1 MKKNYLRNAALLAA
15 VVSSTSAMAIDPP
28 TIAQELVDGATYTLV
43 NYAKPDLY
51 LSRTSWDGAYYLLD
65 YGSSNCKSYAFV
77 AHKDD
82 DGWYFNSTDST
93 FIGYGIGLS
102 NLNGNLTQ
110 AAHFI
115 ITPSA
120 DHPGFYRLVN
130 ATDHPCEGVHG
141 LPVHLSGGGQY
152 LVSTFNGNQFF
163 PDYMGGVEMM
173 DDNTTPYV
181 DPETGWIHPLN
192 ADHELWAFADTAHVA
207 NYHQHM
213 QLYTLIT
220 GVESQRLEV
229 PEEGFAAGWQVWV
242 DAATLLYSKE
252 EVTQDDYNTATQ
264 MVDAKNNLYNEIKK
278 AQAMLGES
286 TNATFKAAIAKALQ
300 TFCTVTDPDQQ
311 AAAQNE
317 LIYAEVLFNG
327 GKGDITNLGQ
337 NMSFEDLSAQG
348 GAEAT
353 GLGATPTGWNAYVNG
368 KQVTTADEVRA
379 TGLTTWYGVNS
390 DSEGES
396 KDGNLAF
403 GIWNQSIP
411 EFEISQT
418 IDGLE
423 NGTYHIEAAVMVG
436 ANGDGS
442 RRTTQRIFGNLNST
456 LFGLESEYD
465 ASLIDAH
472 EVLAYANNSELTTDR
487 EMQNMAC
494 DAYVYDGTLTFGF
507 RTNGNIAAAKR
518 TTANPQGGDGWFKLD
533 NFRIAKMGYVKDDAL
548 NIYNF
553 YFDKLMAF
561 NDEKMQESV
570 AVDLQNTIDNNY
582 VDDDADPA
590 AIDAAIMACKNIIT
604 PVVNSVN
611 LYKKLESALEEHYQN
626 LNTYALYDGIDAY
639 RQVVEV
645 EAQDLYADGTAG
657 EEEINAIIAKM
668 NAALEKCKLGGV
680 KVGSEATA
688 LIKNPSFED
697 LTAQG
702 GAGSETGGV
711 AAPPTGWT
719 LTLNGDVQDATTI
732 NGYNM
737 AWCGINNGDAINV
750 TDGEGN
756 THTQQPTDGTHL
768 WGIWSSNM
776 PEVELKQTICGLP
789 RGTYQLRANVM
800 VENNWAGNNVTTQ
813 RVFAN
818 SCVQMWGGEGDYI
831 DNITPDMQQAINF
844 DALNADTLKHLT
856 YAGYTCE
863 SGDETTSL
871 LKPMALYFDVQADG
885 TATIGFRTNGVNKEG
900 GTFANSTAVNGAGWF
915 KVDNFRLFFINE
927 DSHVSGISS
936 VNTDNG
942 QPIVGQEY
950 YTLDGQRIAQP
961 HKGVVIVKNRLANG
975 TVKVGKIL
983 VE

>member
-1 MKKNYLRNAALLAA
+1 MKKNHLRFAAALAA
-15 VVSSTSAMAIDPP
+15 VMSSTSVMAIDPP
-28 TIAQELVDGATYTLV
+28 TIAQKLVDGATYTLV
-43 NYAKPDLY
+43 NYSKPDLY
-51 LSRTSWDGAYYLLD
+51 LSRTPWDGAYYLLD
-65 YGSSNCKSYAFV
+65 FASSNYKNHAFV
-77 AHKDD
+77 VHKDEE
-82 DGWYFNSTDST
+82 GWLLNSTDST
-93 FIGYGIGLS
+93 YIGYNIGS
-102 NLNGNLTQ
+102 ANLNGNLKQ
-110 AAHFI
+110 ASHFL
-115 ITPSA
+115 ITESA
-120 DHPGFYRLVN
+120 DHPGYYRLVN
-130 ATDHPCEGVHG
+130 ATDQPCEGVRG
-141 LPVHLSGGGQY
+141 LPVHLNSGGQY
-152 LVSTFNGNQFF
+152 VVSTFNGNQWF

-173 DDNTTPYV
+173 DDNSTPYV

-192 ADHELWAFADTAHVA
+192 SDHELWAFADTAHIA

-213 QLYTLIT
+213 LLYTLIT

-229 PEEGFAAGWQVWV
+229 PEEGFAAGWQALV
-242 DAATLLYSKE
+242 DAATLLYNKE
-252 EVTQDDYNTATQ
+252 EVTQDDYNTVIQ
-264 MVDAKNNLYNEIKK
+264 MVEAKTNLYNEIKK
-278 AQAMLGES
+278 AQAMLSES
-286 TNATFKAAIAKALQ
+286 SNAAFEAAIAKALQ
-300 TFCTVTDPDQQ
+300 TFCNVTDPAQQ
-311 AAAQNE
+311 TTAQTE
-317 LIYAEVLFNG
+317 LVKAEVIFNG
-327 GKGDITNLGQ
+327 GQGDITNLGQ
-337 NMSFEDLSAQG
+337 NMSFEDLSAQNG
-348 GAEAT
+348 TETSSVGN
-353 GLGATPTGWNAYVNG
+353 TPTGWNAYVNG
-368 KQVTTADEVRA
+368 KQVTTADEARA
-379 TGLTTWYGVNS
+379 AGLSAWYGVNS
-390 DSEGES
+390 DNEGEA
-396 KDGNLAF
+396 KDGNQAF
-403 GIWNQSIP
+403 GIWNQGMP

-418 IDGLE
+418 ISGLE

-436 ANGDGS
+436 ANGAGS

-456 LFGLESEYD
+456 LFGLESDYD

-472 EVLAYANNSELTTDR
+472 EVLAYANNTELTTDR

-518 TTANPQGGDGWFKLD
+518 TAANAQGGDGWFKLD

-570 AVDLQNTIDNNY
+570 ATDLQNTIDNNY
-582 VDDDADPA
+582 VDDDAEPA
-590 AIDAAIMACKNIIT
+590 AIDEAIMACKNIIT

-645 EAQDLYADGTAG
+645 EAQDLYTNATAG

-668 NAALEKCKLGGV
+668 EAALEKCKLGGV

-697 LTAQG
+697 LSAQG

-732 NGYNM
+732 NGYKM
-737 AWCGINNGDAINV
+737 GWCAINNGDAINV

-768 WGIWSSNM
+768 WGIWSSAM

-789 RGTYQLRANVM
+789 RGTYLLKADVM
-800 VENNWAGNNVTTQ
+800 VQNNWAGNNVTTQ
-813 RVFAN
+813 RIFAN

-885 TATIGFRTNGVNKEG
+885 IATIGFRTNGVNKEG
-900 GTFANSTAVNGAGWF
+900 GSFANNTAVNGAGWF
-915 KVDNFRLFFINE
+915 KVDHYRLFFVNE
-927 DSHVSGISS
+927 DSHASGIS
-936 VNTDNG
+936 NINADND
-942 QPIVGQEY
+942 QPIVGRQY
-950 YTLDGQRIAQP
+950 YTLNGQRINQP
-961 HKGVVIVKNRLANG
+961 SKGVAIVKTRLANG
-975 TVKVGKIL
+975 TVKVSKMMIK
-983 VE
+983 